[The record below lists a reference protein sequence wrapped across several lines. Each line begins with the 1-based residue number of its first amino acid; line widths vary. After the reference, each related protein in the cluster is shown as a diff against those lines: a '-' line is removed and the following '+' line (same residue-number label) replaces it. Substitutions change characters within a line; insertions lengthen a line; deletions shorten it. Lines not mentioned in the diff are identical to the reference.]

1 MIAFFSKGIS
11 KSDVDENQGFPL
23 EKAFKYQDLHP
34 TTFSVNDL
42 SMQYLL
48 LDRREVYRL
57 LVKNG
62 IPTAKHVF
70 VSRDNY
76 EPSPLFYE
84 VSFEFPL
91 YSFSLGT

>member
-1 MIAFFSKGIS
+1 MFMK
-11 KSDVDENQGFPL
+11 QGFPL
-23 EKAFKYQDLHP
+23 EKAFKYQELHP

-42 SMQYLL
+42 GMQHLL
-48 LDRREVYRL
+48 LDRREVYKL

-84 VSFEFPL
+84 VNISIFLTSNFP
-91 YSFSLGT
+91 